1 MSSNKADISLSKLQ
15 DEVERMC
22 EDREEGELDE
32 GRSEPDP
39 PAAQS
44 SPVRGISRIGGSR
57 NPGMTTSR
65 GAGRTAARRSNE
77 TWRPF

>member
-1 MSSNKADISLSKLQ
+1 MSSNKGDISLSMLQ

-44 SPVRGISRIGGSR
+44 SPVRGVSRIGGSR
-57 NPGMTTSR
+57 NPGRTTSR
-65 GAGRTAARRSNE
+65 DAGI
-77 TWRPF
+77 